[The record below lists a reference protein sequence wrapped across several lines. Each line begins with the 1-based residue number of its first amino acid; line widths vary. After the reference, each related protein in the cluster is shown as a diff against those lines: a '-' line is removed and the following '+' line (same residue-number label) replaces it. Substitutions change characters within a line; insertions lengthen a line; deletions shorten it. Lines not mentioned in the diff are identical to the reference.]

1 MTEKLLPC
9 PFCGGEAGY
18 CNTSPGVWRVECIE
32 CGATSKERQG
42 YDAMMTTAVCRAI
55 WNRRSP
61 PPAVEGGWR
70 ELLREALPHVI
81 ESADYD
87 DEGRVGNAVE
97 AARDLV
103 SRIDAALAIEAH
115 TKKMMAG

>member
-1 MTEKLLPC
+1 MTENLDWIAIAQRG
-9 PFCGGEAGY
+9 FEAWKAKPHNARWFRKIDGTPIP
-18 CNTSPGVWRVECIE
+18 NDLTICIGQAFADE
-32 CGATSKERQG
+32 LA
-42 YDAMMTTAVCRAI
+42 
-55 WNRRSP
+55 RRSP

-103 SRIDAALAIEAH
+103 SRIDAALAP
-115 TKKMMAG
+115 TPPAGEKP